1 MIFFRNKSDIPARGE
16 VGFIVAGLGNPG
28 SRYEWTRHNFGF
40 LVIDAILAELRKAEK
55 HTKAGKLRVPK
66 TPRYLWNAEVYFVQ
80 IPVDFAG
87 VLINRGSLQGFAGTG
102 EATEKPCESSTAAVV
117 SLKKNLILMKPQTF
131 MNLSGRA
138 VARAV
143 SAYPEARLLVI
154 CDDVNLPWG
163 EIRLRA
169 RGSSGGHKGLE
180 SVISELGT
188 SDFARIRIGV
198 GGGELPDVT
207 EFVLQPMNELER
219 KQAKEL
225 ARLAGQK
232 AIEIVFL
239 GFEKAS
245 ATKVH
250 YEGE

>member
-1 MIFFRNKSDIPARGE
+1 MLFFRKKLDVETARGWADF
-16 VGFIVAGLGNPG
+16 VIAGLGNPG
-28 SRYEWTRHNFGF
+28 ARYEWTRHNLGF
-40 LVIDAILAELRKAEK
+40 LAVDAILVILRDI
-55 HTKAGKLRVPK
+55 PK
-66 TPRYLWNAEVYFVQ
+66 KRRLLWNAEVYFVEVPFDVAGK
-80 IPVDFAG
+80 ILGNKFALESQ
-87 VLINRGSLQGFAGTG
+87 VLQDAKQKRNIA
-102 EATEKPCESSTAAVV
+102 
-117 SLKKNLILMKPQTF
+117 LMKPQTF

-143 SAYPEARLLVI
+143 LAYPEAQVLVI

-188 SDFARIRIGV
+188 EDFPRIRIGV
-198 GGGELPDVT
+198 GGGELADVT
-207 EFVLQPMNELER
+207 EFVLQPMNESER
-219 KQAKEL
+219 KQAMEF

-232 AIEIVFL
+232 ALEIAFL

-245 ATKVH
+245 SYAV
-250 YEGE
+250 